1 MNNVCNKKMEGIT
14 IELLT
19 HTHMIEEDE
28 KIESDDKRPS

>member
-19 HTHMIEEDE
+19 HMIEEDE